1 MPRTSRRVEV
11 AVEAVP
17 PGAQKEK
24 THAARAGKPRERD
37 VCAGRRDRELGA
49 PSAWDTRLEQ
59 PQQAA

>member
-49 PSAWDTRLEQ
+49 PGGRDTRLEQ